1 MAEAVTSV
9 LLVDD
14 DPQWVRVTKQVLCA
28 RDPQLRVT
36 TATTLAA
43 ATEELLTAPDIVVCD
58 YQLDDGDGLMLL
70 ERVRERDSTLPFIL
84 ITGVGTEA
92 LAAAAIG
99 EGVTDYIRK
108 NIFDETDQLLD
119 AIHTHVRQ
127 YREVTATTRRQG
139 ILADVGELLTQV
151 EDLDAAADALADL
164 LASRFDIEAVWV
176 GTLGT
181 GRLEAVG
188 AGTPQR
194 IDMGSDAPAAAA
206 ARAGAIIARQR
217 TVAVPITDARTTF
230 GVLSV
235 TFAAAPDGRTRTTL
249 RAVGDRLG
257 GLFRAVLWRTA
268 LMEDGLTPV
277 SVAVRDPQ
285 LPLVRAAA
293 TAETTV
299 RITSIGRADAAQT
312 AYVLTLPDPAATA
325 AFIAALEAD
334 GPVAWV
340 QPVGETGR
348 VLVGID
354 GRSPA
359 ARVIDTGGTIVG
371 GRVDPRMLHLQVRLP
386 ALATGG
392 LTEALEG
399 PGRRVRLRAMGALT
413 PESPAVDAALT
424 DRQRE
429 VLQFAYHGGFF
440 ERPQGATAG
449 ELASALDISSST
461 FLHHIRTAEQ
471 KLIGAHVE
479 PTG

>member
-43 ATEELLTAPDIVVCD
+43 ATEELQTAPDIVVCD

-119 AIHTHVRQ
+119 AIHTHVRR
-127 YREVTATTRRQG
+127 YREATATTRRQG

-164 LASRFDIEAVWV
+164 LASTFDIEAVWV
-176 GTLGT
+176 GTLGK

-188 AGTPQR
+188 AGTPRR
-194 IDMGSDAPAAAA
+194 IEMASDAPAATA
-206 ARAGAIIARQR
+206 ARVGTIIARQR

-230 GVLSV
+230 GALSV
-235 TFAAAPDGRTRTTL
+235 TFTAAPDGRTRTTL

-299 RITSIGRADAAQT
+299 AITSIGRADAAQT
-312 AYVLTLPDPAATA
+312 AYVLTPTDPEAAA

-348 VLVGID
+348 VLAGID

-371 GRVDPRMLHLQVRLP
+371 GRVDPRMLRLQVRLP

-449 ELASALDISSST
+449 ELATALDISSST